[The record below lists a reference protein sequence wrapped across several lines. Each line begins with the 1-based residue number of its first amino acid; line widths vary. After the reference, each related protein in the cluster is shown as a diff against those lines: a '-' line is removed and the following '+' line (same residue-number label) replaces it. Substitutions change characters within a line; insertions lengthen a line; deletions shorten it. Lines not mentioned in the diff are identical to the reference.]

1 MRVIG
6 GRFKGKKLL
15 EPKDKETRPLKDL
28 TKESIFNIINH
39 SNKFSIDIKK
49 ANVLDLFSGVGS
61 FGIECL
67 SHGASYVTFVEKYEG
82 VLPILKK
89 NLNNLKSEINY
100 EVVES
105 DILNNFEFKSLKLGY
120 DIVFLDPPYKE
131 KALENKSSQALTAN
145 KKIGE
150 TALGAQYPQ
159 QDSLSEAIYK
169 ATGRVVPQSKPPEN
183 NNLTQERADELAKAF
198 EKDSLLK
205 QAATL
210 VSNPVQGLAALGN
223 QTSYNYVTDE
233 FGTHSPGG
241 DPALRS
247 LTDLRKN
254 KEWED
259 KGLRGT
265 IDGNEFNTAGQ
276 IGMLAAGTLGAIS
289 KAPAAVKTSSK
300 ALKALNSL
308 KNPLT
313 TQTYLD
319 AASGDFT
326 SLGLKF
332 LPKAIRGKLK
342 KPLNSLYYGYKG
354 SKIGG

>member
-1 MRVIG
+1 MA
-6 GRFKGKKLL
+6 FKIKNFSASPLRNEE
-15 EPKDKETRPLKDL
+15 EPKKQSNYVIPGMENVYFDLSDPIEETPIPFRP
-28 TKESIFNIINH
+28 
-39 SNKFSIDIKK
+39 K
-49 ANVLDLFSGVGS
+49 APT
-61 FGIECL
+61 E
-67 SHGASYVTFVEKYEG
+67 
-82 VLPILKK
+82 
-89 NLNNLKSEINY
+89 
-100 EVVES
+100 
-105 DILNNFEFKSLKLGY
+105 
-120 DIVFLDPPYKE
+120 KE
-131 KALENKSSQALTAN
+131 KALENKQMQVVTAN

-150 TALGAQYPQ
+150 TALGTQYPP

-198 EKDSLLK
+198 EKDGFFK

-210 VSNPVQGLAALGN
+210 FSNPVQGLAALGN
-223 QTSYNYVTDE
+223 QMSYNYVTDE

-254 KEWED
+254 KEWKD
-259 KGLRGT
+259 KGWRGA
-265 IDGNEFNTAGQ
+265 IDGNELNTAGQ
-276 IGMLAAGTLGAIS
+276 IGMLVGGTLGAIS
-289 KAPAAVKTSSK
+289 KAPAAAKTSSR
-300 ALKALNSL
+300 ALKALNKF

-332 LPKAIRGKLK
+332 FPKAIRGKLK
-342 KPLNSLYYGYKG
+342 KPLKSLYYGYKG